1 MLALI
6 AIMTVGIELRDAN
19 ATPTTI
25 AVSDVNMTD
34 ASANAILEYDTV
46 AHIFKQAGQ
55 LLISRPMRALCTC
68 RLANRSRSPSF
79 LTSLA
84 SGLLFEHWYHT
95 KTELQDDRPRQ
106 KSDSHQGQACQTQ
119 KSTSAVRVRLESA
132 SYLSILP

>member
-46 AHIFKQAGQ
+46 AHIFKQARQ
-55 LLISRPMRALCTC
+55 LLTLVPDVALCT
-68 RLANRSRSPSF
+68 RKLAIRSKPPSF
-79 LTSLA
+79 LTNLA
-84 SGLLFEHWYHT
+84 SG
-95 KTELQDDRPRQ
+95 
-106 KSDSHQGQACQTQ
+106 HQR
-119 KSTSAVRVRLESA
+119 S
-132 SYLSILP
+132 

>member
-46 AHIFKQAGQ
+46 AHIFKQACQ
-55 LLISRPMRALCTC
+55 LLNIVPDVAQLSAPVGSRLGRI
-68 RLANRSRSPSF
+68 R
-79 LTSLA
+79 
-84 SGLLFEHWYHT
+84 
-95 KTELQDDRPRQ
+95 RPF
-106 KSDSHQGQACQTQ
+106 
-119 KSTSAVRVRLESA
+119 
-132 SYLSILP
+132 

>member
-46 AHIFKQAGQ
+46 AHIFKQARQ
-55 LLISRPMRALCTC
+55 LLNIVPDVAQLSDPSAREEVAGHPAAGSLINATC
-68 RLANRSRSPSF
+68 R
-79 LTSLA
+79 
-84 SGLLFEHWYHT
+84 
-95 KTELQDDRPRQ
+95 
-106 KSDSHQGQACQTQ
+106 
-119 KSTSAVRVRLESA
+119 
-132 SYLSILP
+132 